1 MDIIT
6 TPPYEKMQEI
16 YQKYFSLGYL
26 NTDIS
31 TKFALISLT
40 CYIVNKLKKKKPDVT
55 YYQVLRKIDSN
66 LPEDFIK
73 GLSVVCSDFAYGCE
87 VFPTFDIED
96 KQMVAK
102 IKEILNSYIPF

>member
-96 KQMVAK
+96 KQMIAK